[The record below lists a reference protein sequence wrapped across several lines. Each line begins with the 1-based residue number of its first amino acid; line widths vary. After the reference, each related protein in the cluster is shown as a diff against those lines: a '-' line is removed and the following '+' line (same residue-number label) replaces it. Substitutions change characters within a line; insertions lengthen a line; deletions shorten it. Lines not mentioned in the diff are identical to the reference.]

1 MKQKEITIL
10 TDDELNDKLGAF
22 QKNLH
27 DMKLTHAVSPLENP
41 LQIRN
46 MTIDELNEKLTD
58 TSKKLS
64 QLKFNNSVQTIEN
77 PLEIKILR
85 RQIAKLKTILNEKK
99 QD

>member
-41 LQIRN
+41 IQIRN
-46 MTIDELNEKLTD
+46 IRRTIA
-58 TSKKLS
+58 
-64 QLKFNNSVQTIEN
+64 
-77 PLEIKILR
+77 R
-85 RQIAKLKTILNEKK
+85 LKTELLKRTNK
-99 QD
+99 

>member
-10 TDDELNDKLGAF
+10 TDDEVNDKLGAF

-46 MTIDELNEKLTD
+46 IRRTIA
-58 TSKKLS
+58 
-64 QLKFNNSVQTIEN
+64 
-77 PLEIKILR
+77 R
-85 RQIAKLKTILNEKK
+85 LKTELLKRTNK
-99 QD
+99 

>member
-46 MTIDELNEKLTD
+46 IRRTID
-58 TSKKLS
+58 
-64 QLKFNNSVQTIEN
+64 
-77 PLEIKILR
+77 R
-85 RQIAKLKTILNEKK
+85 LKTELLKRTNK
-99 QD
+99 

>member
-46 MTIDELNEKLTD
+46 IRRTI
-58 TSKKLS
+58 S
-64 QLKFNNSVQTIEN
+64 
-77 PLEIKILR
+77 R
-85 RQIAKLKTILNEKK
+85 LKTELLKRTNI
-99 QD
+99 

>member
-46 MTIDELNEKLTD
+46 IRRTIARL
-58 TSKKLS
+58 KLS
-64 QLKFNNSVQTIEN
+64 LIH
-77 PLEIKILR
+77 I
-85 RQIAKLKTILNEKK
+85 
-99 QD
+99 

>member
-27 DMKLTHAVSPLENP
+27 DMKLTHAVSPVENP

-46 MTIDELNEKLTD
+46 
-58 TSKKLS
+58 
-64 QLKFNNSVQTIEN
+64 
-77 PLEIKILR
+77 LR
-85 RQIAKLKTILNEKK
+85 RTIARLKTEIFKRTNK
-99 QD
+99 

>member
-10 TDDELNDKLGAF
+10 TDDELKDKLGAF

-46 MTIDELNEKLTD
+46 IRRTI
-58 TSKKLS
+58 S
-64 QLKFNNSVQTIEN
+64 
-77 PLEIKILR
+77 R
-85 RQIAKLKTILNEKK
+85 LKTELLKRTNK
-99 QD
+99 Q

>member
-46 MTIDELNEKLTD
+46 IRRTIA
-58 TSKKLS
+58 
-64 QLKFNNSVQTIEN
+64 
-77 PLEIKILR
+77 R
-85 RQIAKLKTILNEKK
+85 LKTELLKRMNK
-99 QD
+99 

>member
-27 DMKLTHAVSPLENP
+27 DIKLTHAVSPVENP

-46 MTIDELNEKLTD
+46 IRRTIA
-58 TSKKLS
+58 
-64 QLKFNNSVQTIEN
+64 
-77 PLEIKILR
+77 R
-85 RQIAKLKTILNEKK
+85 LKTELLKRTNK
-99 QD
+99 Q

>member
-1 MKQKEITIL
+1 MKQKEIIIL

-46 MTIDELNEKLTD
+46 IRRTI
-58 TSKKLS
+58 S
-64 QLKFNNSVQTIEN
+64 
-77 PLEIKILR
+77 R
-85 RQIAKLKTILNEKK
+85 LKTELLKRTNK
-99 QD
+99 Q